1 MKKSGNTISV
11 LGALIISL
19 SFLLF
24 SFAEYRPNRVLTGTD
39 ISAKALF
46 GNGFF
51 LLLFISIML
60 VVLTGLNKRSYK
72 LMIGM
77 FILFIVWLVFYL
89 LGGALNDDLFNQTS
103 AGRMSIGGGLWL
115 FLLGVFMV
123 LSGSFKNY
131 EKAMLH
137 RRLFYLSIF
146 LIIIFFLI
154 SGHLDKLSI
163 MKEFFNRSQTFFRQ
177 LNRHFSLAFFSVLV
191 GILIGIP
198 TGILIHKSKRA
209 NNPLLFLINL
219 GQTIP
224 TLSLLGLIMVPLTF
238 LGERSEFLRNIGIR
252 GVGFTPAFLI
262 LIVYALFP
270 IVHNTIA
277 GLKMVEQDLL
287 EVASGMGM
295 RGYQAFWKV
304 QLPLSLPVILG
315 GIRTAMTQSIGNAI
329 LAGLIGGGGLG
340 SIIFLGLAQAAPDLI
355 LLGVIPL
362 IGMAFMLDSV
372 LSFFI
377 FYYRKKVLGVQE

>member
-1 MKKSGNTISV
+1 MKKSGNAVSV
-11 LGALIISL
+11 LGALTIAL
-19 SFLLF
+19 SFLFF

-39 ISAKALF
+39 ISTKELF

-51 LLLFISIML
+51 LLLFASL
-60 VVLTGLNKRSYK
+60 VLLFLTVLNKKSYK

-77 FILFIVWLVFYL
+77 FILLIVGLVLYL
-89 LGGALNDDLFNQTS
+89 LGGALDDDAYNQTVM
-103 AGRMSIGGGLWL
+103 GRMSIGGGLWV
-115 FLLGVFMV
+115 FLMGVFMV
-123 LSGSFKNY
+123 LSGNFKNY
-131 EKAMLH
+131 EKAILH
-137 RRLFYLSIF
+137 RRLFYLAIF
-146 LIIIFFLI
+146 LIILFFLF

-177 LNRHFSLAFFSVLV
+177 FNRHFSLAFLSVLV
-191 GILIGIP
+191 GILIGVPI
-198 TGILIHKSKRA
+198 GLLIYKSKKT

-224 TLSLLGLIMVPLTF
+224 TLSLLGLIMVPLAF
-238 LGERSEFLRNIGIR
+238 LGERSEFLRNIGVR
-252 GVGFTPAFLI
+252 GVGFTPAFLV
-262 LIVYALFP
+262 LIIYALFP

-277 GLKMVEQDLL
+277 GLNMVDQNLL

-295 RGYQAFWKV
+295 KGYQAFWKV
-304 QLPLSLPVILG
+304 QLPLSLPVVLG
-315 GIRTAMTQSIGNAI
+315 GIRTAMTQSIGNTI

-362 IGMAFMLDSV
+362 IAMAFMLDSL

-377 FYYRKKVLGVQE
+377 FYYQKKVLGIKT

>member
-1 MKKSGNTISV
+1 MKKSGNKISV
-11 LGALIISL
+11 LGALIIVF
-19 SFLLF
+19 SFLFF

-39 ISAKALF
+39 ISAKELF

-51 LLLFISIML
+51 LLLFISIIL
-60 VVLTGLNKRSYK
+60 VVLTVLNKRSYK

-77 FILFIVWLVFYL
+77 FILFIVGLVLYL
-89 LGGALNDDLFNQTS
+89 LGSALNDQAFNQTA
-103 AGRMSIGGGLWL
+103 AGRMSIGGGFWVL
-115 FLLGVFMV
+115 LLGVFMV
-123 LSGSFKNY
+123 LSGSFKGY
-131 EKAMLH
+131 GKAILQ
-137 RRLFYLSIF
+137 RRLFYLAIF
-146 LIIIFFLI
+146 LIIVFFLL

-163 MKEFFNRSQTFFRQ
+163 MKEFFNRSHTFFRQ
-177 LNRHFSLAFFSVLV
+177 FNRHFSLAFFSVLV
-191 GILIGIP
+191 SILIGIP
-198 TGILIHKSKRA
+198 TGILIYKSKRT

-238 LGERSEFLRNIGIR
+238 LGERSEFLRNIGIKS
-252 GVGFTPAFLI
+252 VGFTPAFLV
-262 LIVYALFP
+262 LIIYALFP

-277 GLKMVEQDLL
+277 GLNMIDQNLL
-287 EVASGMGM
+287 EIASGMGM
-295 RGYQAFWKV
+295 KGHQSFWKV

-315 GIRTAMTQSIGNAI
+315 GIRTAMTQSIGNTI

-362 IGMAFMLDSV
+362 IAMAFMLDFM

-377 FYYRKKVLGVQE
+377 FYYRKKVLGIKL